1 MLHDAM
7 NQGEPQPNALLLVR
21 RAINLDERPQPM
33 QVILVHS
40 APVIGDPRAVPTR
53 FTASFHCNPIPPPLK
68 T

>member
-1 MLHDAM
+1 
-7 NQGEPQPNALLLVR
+7 VR

>member
-1 MLHDAM
+1 M

-33 QVILVHS
+33 QV
-40 APVIGDPRAVPTR
+40 
-53 FTASFHCNPIPPPLK
+53 TASFHCNPIPPPLK